1 MKRLNT
7 TWLSASCIAT
17 CLALTGC
24 AGSIGKI
31 ADTLLANE
39 VGSDDRELPQTAYAI
54 PASADRIQMLAGQGS
69 GLSCSLPWGAQTLAF
84 TAGENQ
90 APIALQMR
98 QACAFHDYCYRHGNA
113 TYGYSQS
120 DCDFLLQQHAFRICK
135 YVNRE
140 RSVEKCETDA
150 RKLTLGVRLG
160 GFKPFQRVRAT
171 DDSAGSTF
179 FEFDVYPVRS
189 ERYQVLRIADA
200 PEEWVRTGH
209 LPKAAY
215 HFDIRPSGSVVRV
228 VGWTTAGGMKV
239 EQGPIVLQGSY
250 YALTAPPLVVRDAP
264 GGKDWLVWWKRYSLR
279 ETGGRFAFLPAGQ
292 ATRND
297 WRIVAGERL
306 DASRETLSG
315 PGVPL
320 NSVGY
325 GSKSSAFVEE
335 TDAFFSEV
343 YAVQGANR
351 PGQVRLAA
359 ITKNPCTPSGRWAC
373 LVNLEVDTVQQKL
386 RVGDKGKPP
395 MYTIRA
401 DNCANNTPPGLCNVY
416 RNYVAAPYVF
426 NSAEGPLVTWLV
438 RGSGPNG
445 RGYSGSGIVRSY
457 SFGNTP
463 DAPAVKRDVFTLPG
477 FAESMEPAV
486 LLDTTSSVPAFLSL
500 ESSKTTFNVHT
511 RFSVPENGRSGVNNV
526 QCPKHA
532 DRSWLQ
538 RPVAY
543 VPAPDGTRR
552 GFLVFSR
559 VQLDAFG
566 DADSQSSA
574 TLRLAITTVFDNGC
588 SAQRYQDFP
597 GFFKGP
603 RMSHSVGKNMS
614 EAKDQV
620 FNWFSEKVR
629 GGQLVIADVTGDDIP
644 DVIQVTRMPDRSEFD
659 TAVLVG
665 ALDANELR
673 FKTLSSALD

>member
-1 MKRLNT
+1 MKRLKIL
-7 TWLSASCIAT
+7 WLSASCTVIFLAIA
-17 CLALTGC
+17 GC
-24 AGSIGKI
+24 ASSIGKI
-31 ADTLLANE
+31 ADSLLANE

-54 PASADRIQMLAGQGS
+54 PASANGIQMLAGQGS

-84 TAGENQ
+84 TAGEYQ

-113 TYGYSQS
+113 TYGYSQA

-160 GFKPFQRVRAT
+160 GFKPFQRARAT
-171 DDSAGSTF
+171 EDSAGSTF
-179 FEFDVYPVRS
+179 LEFDAYPVRS

-215 HFDIRPSGSVVRV
+215 HFDIRPAGSIVRI
-228 VGWTTAGGMKV
+228 VGWTAAGGKKV
-239 EQGPIVLQGSY
+239 DEHPIVLRGSY
-250 YALTAPPLVVRDAP
+250 YTLTVPPLVVRDAP

-292 ATRND
+292 ATRDD
-297 WRIVAGERL
+297 WRIVAGESTE
-306 DASRETLSG
+306 APPEPQGET
-315 PGVPL
+315 GVP
-320 NSVGY
+320 SSSG
-325 GSKSSAFVEE
+325 GFGAKSSAFVEE

-343 YAVQGANR
+343 YAVQGTNR

-359 ITKNPCTPSGRWAC
+359 ITKNPCTTSGRWAC
-373 LVNLEVDTVQQKL
+373 LVDLDVDTVRRKL
-386 RVGDKGKPP
+386 RVSANGKPP
-395 MYTIRA
+395 MYTVRA
-401 DNCANNTPPGLCNVY
+401 DDCANDDPPGYCNVY

-426 NSAEGPLVTWLV
+426 NGAEGPLVTWLV
-438 RGSGPNG
+438 RGAGPNG
-445 RGYSGSGIVRSY
+445 RGYGSSGIVRRY
-457 SFGNTP
+457 SFGPTP
-463 DAPAVKRDVFTLPG
+463 DAQAVKRDVLALPD

-486 LLDTTSSVPAFLSL
+486 LLDTTASVPAFLSL
-500 ESSKTTFNVHT
+500 ELDKTTFNVHT
-511 RFSVPENGRSGVNNV
+511 RSAVPENGRSSVNNV
-526 QCPKHA
+526 QCAEHA

-538 RPVAY
+538 RPAAY
-543 VPAPDGTRR
+543 VPAPDKTRR

-559 VQLDAFG
+559 VQLDAL
-566 DADSQSSA
+566 DDTDSQPSA

-588 SAQRYQDFP
+588 SKPRYQDFP

-603 RMSHSVGKNMS
+603 KLARRVGKNMS
-614 EAKDQV
+614 EAKAQV
-620 FNWFSEKVR
+620 FHWFSENVR
-629 GGQLVIADVTGDDIP
+629 GGQLVVADVTGDDIP
-644 DVIQVTRMPDRSEFD
+644 DVIQVTRIPDASEFD
-659 TAVLVG
+659 TAVLAG
-665 ALDANELR
+665 GLDSNELR
-673 FKTLSSALD
+673 FTISASASD